1 MKNIKRYIREII
13 LKENFEKSMKIT
25 KEIANVTPIT
35 VDFDPWAILNFS
47 KKMTNKFHDKGFT
60 IKAGAERVVFI
71 RDDYPFVIKVAKSKD
86 GVFSNI
92 KELGQE
98 SKSLNVKNILPKIYD
113 YDRKNM
119 HPLWITAEKVIDL
132 KIISENNTKE
142 NEELFASVFPTYYNV
157 CKEVDPSATVK
168 KIISIMCNSLVGVF
182 SFEDAF
188 GSNVVDL
195 MHLSLKEALGTT
207 TKRKVYL
214 EKLIN
219 GDIPPNGDVIKIAQ
233 CMQYDFTSDIKPA
246 NIGIK
251 IVPDPS
257 PESIV
262 VLDFNQDND
271 RIDYL
276 DEY

>member
-1 MKNIKRYIREII
+1 MKNIKRYIREVL
-13 LKENFEKSMKIT
+13 LKENFQEKIKVSE
-25 KEIANVTPIT
+25 EIANVTPIT
-35 VDFDPWAILNFS
+35 VDFDPWDILNFS
-47 KKMTNKFHDKGFT
+47 REMTDKFLAKGFT

-71 RDDYPFVIKVAKSKD
+71 KDDYPFVIKVAKSKE

-92 KELGQE
+92 KEIGQE
-98 SKSLNVKNILPKIYD
+98 SKSLNVKDILPKIYD

-132 KIISENNTKE
+132 KELSENNTAE
-142 NEELFASVFPTYYNV
+142 NEKLFATVFPTYYNA
-157 CKEVDPSATVK
+157 CKEVDESFTIK
-168 KIISIMCNSLVGVF
+168 KIIKIMCNSLINVF

-188 GSNVVDL
+188 GSNVVEL
-195 MHLSLKEALGTT
+195 MHLSIKETLGTT

-219 GDIPPNGDVIKIAQ
+219 GEIPPNGDIIKIAQ
-233 CMQYDFTSDIKPA
+233 CMQYDFTSDIKPE

-251 IVPDPS
+251 IVPNPS

-262 VLDFNQDND
+262 ILDFNQDND
-271 RIDYL
+271 RVDYL